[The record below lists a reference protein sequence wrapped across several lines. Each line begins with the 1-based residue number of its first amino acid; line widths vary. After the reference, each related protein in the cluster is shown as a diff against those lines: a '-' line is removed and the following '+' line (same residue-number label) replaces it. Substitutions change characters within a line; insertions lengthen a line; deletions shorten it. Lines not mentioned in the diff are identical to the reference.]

1 MLHKG
6 VRHQAIFFTCSSSS
20 VVAFAVH
27 DCPALRLENGIAHR
41 RVCSR
46 ITGSSENGC
55 SRGSGRPLVGRAS
68 HLLSSPSPTSWTARS
83 IGRLSTGR
91 SSSFASAAPT
101 PLFRHASAA
110 RCAIP
115 VARVKGSRA
124 ERRHPHAMH
133 LSPLYLFVSSFLRHP
148 PAPEPGSL
156 IKGAL
161 PDCGFI
167 HGAFNSKLDQPC
179 ARVHVCI
186 YI

>member
-110 RCAIP
+110 RCAIR

-124 ERRHPHAMH
+124 ERRHPHAITCLH
-133 LSPLYLFVSSFLRHP
+133 CIFSSLLFCVNPRP
-148 PAPEPGSL
+148 RNPG
-156 IKGAL
+156 
-161 PDCGFI
+161 
-167 HGAFNSKLDQPC
+167 HN
-179 ARVHVCI
+179 
-186 YI
+186 